1 MGKFSSIFNET
12 YFKLKSKPL
21 LFLKNILFYYF
32 FFKSDFSAIEDFQK
46 FLFIYAWIV
55 MKFAL
60 NDETKEVL

>member
-1 MGKFSSIFNET
+1 MGKFSSDFNET

-21 LFLKNILFYYF
+21 LFLKNIFIF
-32 FFKSDFSAIEDFQK
+32 FQENLILVRLRTFKNFS
-46 FLFIYAWIV
+46 FIYAWIV